1 MSTKQ
6 TIKYQRDDE
15 TGAGYHLYQD
25 MLELDDNGNGPV
37 HLELN
42 SIAFEAGSGWLS
54 GGGGVD
60 VTIPRAWAEAL
71 GLVMPNALAKGR
83 AESASSD

>member
-6 TIKYQRDDE
+6 TIKLYSDPE
-15 TGAGYHLYQD
+15 TGIGYHLYTD
-25 MLELDDNGNGPV
+25 LMDVDDKGNGPV

-42 SIAFEAGSGWLS
+42 GVCFEAGAGHMP

-60 VTIPRAWAEAL
+60 VTIPMEWAEAL
-71 GLVMPNALAKGR
+71 GLLVTKT
-83 AESASSD
+83 D